1 MRGLWRNVW
10 TRLMGQNELFLEPA
24 IKKAVCALLRAFV
37 PNAEVWA
44 YGSRI
49 SGKAHSGSD
58 LDLVIR
64 TQGALHQPCPEVDRL
79 RTALR
84 ESDIPIL
91 IDVHDW
97 ALLPEGF
104 QKEIVTHYILL
115 Q

>member
-1 MRGLWRNVW
+1 
-10 TRLMGQNELFLEPA
+10 MGQNELFLEPA

-104 QKEIVTHYILL
+104 QKEIATHYILL